1 MPSGPSLRRERL
13 AWAERRLLVGV
24 DEAGRGPLAG
34 PVVAAAVV
42 FPENVRPIRGVRD
55 SKMVAMSRREELA
68 LKIRARAMCFGVGA
82 ASCREIDRVNIRV
95 ATAIAM
101 RRAVR
106 ALLRALDSS
115 SHEDSASP
123 GLGCESAPQERR
135 PCEAAEP
142 PKQSLPPGFLVLI
155 DGLPFPELG
164 YPHEALVDGDAL
176 CFSIAAASIMAKT
189 VRDRLMRGLAARHP
203 AYGWDSNVGY
213 GTPEHLAG
221 LHSAGP
227 SRHHRLTFA
236 PLAQH
241 DLFQEWG
248 GVAQLVEQ
256 RPFKP

>member
-1 MPSGPSLRRERL
+1 MPPGPTLRRERL

-42 FPENVRPIRGVRD
+42 FPENFRVIRGVAD
-55 SKMVAMSRREELA
+55 SKTVTLERREALA
-68 LKIRARAMCFGVGA
+68 LKIRARAICFGVGA

-101 RRAVR
+101 RRAV
-106 ALLRALDSS
+106 ASLLRRL
-115 SHEDSASP
+115 
-123 GLGCESAPQERR
+123 
-135 PCEAAEP
+135 CEAASP
-142 PKQSLPPGFLVLI
+142 PKQPLPDYLILI

-176 CFSIAAASIMAKT
+176 CYSVAAASIMAKT

-221 LHSAGP
+221 LQAEGP
-227 SRHHRLTFA
+227 TRHHRLTFA

-241 DLFQEWG
+241 DLFQELG
-248 GVAQLVEQ
+248 A
-256 RPFKP
+256 

>member
-1 MPSGPSLRRERL
+1 MPPGPTLRRERL

-42 FPENVRPIRGVRD
+42 FPEGVKPIRGVRD
-55 SKMVAMSRREELA
+55 SKTVPQQRREELA
-68 LKIRARAMCFGVGA
+68 VKIRARAMCFGVGA

-101 RRAVR
+101 RRAVV
-106 ALLRALDSS
+106 ALLRVM
-115 SHEDSASP
+115 SASGHGEAT
-123 GLGCESAPQERR
+123 GLRSGSH
-135 PCEAAEP
+135 CEAAQP
-142 PKQSLPPGFLVLI
+142 PKQSLPAGYLILV

-164 YPHEALVDGDAL
+164 YPHEALVDGDAH
-176 CFSIAAASIMAKT
+176 CFSIAAASIIAKT

-203 AYGWDSNVGY
+203 TYGWDSNVGY

-221 LHSAGP
+221 LQSAGP
-227 SRHHRLTFA
+227 TKHHRLTFA

-241 DLFQEWG
+241 DLFG
-248 GVAQLVEQ
+248 
-256 RPFKP
+256 

>member
-55 SKMVAMSRREELA
+55 SKLVAMSRREELA

-95 ATAIAM
+95 ATALAM
-101 RRAVR
+101 RRAVG

-115 SHEDSASP
+115 SQCEAAS
-123 GLGCESAPQERR
+123 QERGH
-135 PCEAAEP
+135 CEAAEP
-142 PKQSLPPGFLVLI
+142 PKQPLPPGFLVLI

-164 YPHEALVDGDAL
+164 YPHEALIDGDAL

-221 LHSAGP
+221 LQSAGP

-248 GVAQLVEQ
+248 A
-256 RPFKP
+256 

>member
-1 MPSGPSLRRERL
+1 VPSLQRERL

-42 FPENVRPIRGVRD
+42 FPENFRVIRGVAD
-55 SKMVAMSRREELA
+55 SKTVNLQRREALA
-68 LKIRARAMCFGVGA
+68 LKIRARAFCCGVGA

-106 ALLRALDSS
+106 ALLRILEAGAVRAPDSRIPGSPAL
-115 SHEDSASP
+115 EYTI
-123 GLGCESAPQERR
+123 
-135 PCEAAEP
+135 
-142 PKQSLPPGFLVLI
+142 LI

-176 CFSIAAASIMAKT
+176 CYSVAAASILAKT

-203 AYGWDSNVGY
+203 GYGWDSNVGY

-221 LHSAGP
+221 LQASGP

-241 DLFQEWG
+241 DLFQELG
-248 GVAQLVEQ
+248 A
-256 RPFKP
+256 

>member
-1 MPSGPSLRRERL
+1 MPPGPSLRRERL

-42 FPENVRPIRGVRD
+42 FPENAPRIRGVAD
-55 SKMVAMSRREELA
+55 SKTVTLNRREQLA

-95 ATAIAM
+95 ATALAM
-101 RRAVR
+101 RRAVV
-106 ALLRALDSS
+106 AVLRAMAAYQRTGDST
-115 SHEDSASP
+115 
-123 GLGCESAPQERR
+123 AP
-135 PCEAAEP
+135 CYTI
-142 PKQSLPPGFLVLI
+142 LI

-164 YPHEALVDGDAL
+164 YPHEALVDGDAR
-176 CFSIAAASIMAKT
+176 CFSIAAASIVAKT

-221 LHSAGP
+221 LATAGP
-227 SRHHRLTFA
+227 TRHHRMTFA
-236 PLAQH
+236 PCLQR
-241 DLFQEWG
+241 DLFQ
-248 GVAQLVEQ
+248 
-256 RPFKP
+256 